1 MCDTP
6 ALLGSSKNVL
16 LNMLAAENAGDTR
29 INGVERGKQGIFII
43 SDDNIGFLITK
54 HKVFELSHNPLI
66 LYGIFLT
73 HKGEGNAE
81 GLTSR
86 RYAGNVEKR
95 HIILIHA
102 VGAIEK
108 QHIWIVLCQL
118 YSCSM
123 SKEQLI
129 KATIFRLFITD
140 CPRASFKE
148 HLAERLSRS

>member
-16 LNMLAAENAGDTR
+16 LNMLAAENAGDMR

-54 HKVFELSHNPLI
+54 HKVFKLSHNPLI
-66 LYGIFLT
+66 LYSVFLT

-86 RYAGNVEKR
+86 CYAGNVEKR
-95 HIILIHA
+95 HIILIRT
-102 VGAIEK
+102 VGVIKK

-129 KATIFRLFITD
+129 KAAIFRLFITD
-140 CPRASFKE
+140 YPRASFKE
-148 HLAERLSRS
+148 YLAERLSRS